1 MIDSSEKS
9 KTAAGFFNFRIHAFL
24 KSAVTKASTR
34 GLAEQNIVICMKLL
48 SVPRPHFS
56 SWLTGMECVKCLHV
70 FLTKSALTL
79 EAPIST
85 YKFSKL
91 VSIDFLKE

>member
-1 MIDSSEKS
+1 MIDSSKKS
-9 KTAAGFFNFRIHAFL
+9 KTAAGFFNFRIHVFL

-56 SWLTGMECVKCLHV
+56 SWLTGVQCVTDV
-70 FLTKSALTL
+70 YMYS
-79 EAPIST
+79 
-85 YKFSKL
+85 
-91 VSIDFLKE
+91 